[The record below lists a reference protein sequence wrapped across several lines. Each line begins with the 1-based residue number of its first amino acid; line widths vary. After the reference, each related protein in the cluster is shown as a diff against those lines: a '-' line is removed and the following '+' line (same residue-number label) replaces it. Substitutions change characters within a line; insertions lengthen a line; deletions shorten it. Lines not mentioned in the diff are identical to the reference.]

1 MNTKFLKANVP
12 QKNIKQN
19 INEENK
25 VENVRTKVWDKPWL
39 LKFE

>member
-25 VENVRTKVWDKPWL
+25 VENVRTKVWDKP
-39 LKFE
+39 

>member
-1 MNTKFLKANVP
+1 MNTKFLKANVS

-25 VENVRTKVWDKPWL
+25 VENVRTKVWDKP
-39 LKFE
+39 